1 MSEYQV
7 TFARSAR
14 RELESLDKKA
24 VGRILLRIEALA
36 RQPRPPGAAKLRGSR
51 DLWRIRVGDFRVLY
65 RVDDRGRLVDVIAI
79 GDRKEIYRT
88 R

>member
-24 VGRILLRIEALA
+24 VRRILLRIEALV
-36 RQPRPPGAAKLRGSR
+36 RQPKPSGAAKLRGSR